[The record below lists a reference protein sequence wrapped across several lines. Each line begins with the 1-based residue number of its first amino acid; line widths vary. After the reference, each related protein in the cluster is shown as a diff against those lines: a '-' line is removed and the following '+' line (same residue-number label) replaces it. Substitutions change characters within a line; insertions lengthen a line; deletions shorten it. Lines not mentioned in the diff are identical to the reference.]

1 MCTKDCNK
9 GLGNIVMSY
18 GREKSLFLK
27 FIWQNLSWRGS
38 ETCYLRWQDFKDI
51 WQVTYFNVPLSSASV
66 CSQFSRG
73 VYAIF
78 GFYDKKSVNTI
89 TSFCGT
95 LHVSFITPSFPLD
108 GNQQFIIQM
117 RPDIKGPLLSLIE
130 YYKWDKFAYL
140 YDSDRGKTWT
150 PWKLLCCFWRHVS
163 SCDSSAVTHQLWFTK
178 SFTSVHFIMTSY
190 IDLIDMVLPL
200 DALDFSV
207 EFVEQCIHHRY

>member
-1 MCTKDCNK
+1 MQAKHQAACLNTSC
-9 GLGNIVMSY
+9 V
-18 GREKSLFLK
+18 F
-27 FIWQNLSWRGS
+27 
-38 ETCYLRWQDFKDI
+38 
-51 WQVTYFNVPLSSASV
+51 SASV

-108 GNQQFIIQM
+108 GTQQFIIQM

-140 YDSDRGKTWT
+140 YDSDRGRT
-150 PWKLLCCFWRHVS
+150 PWKPFSASNVPKVIMEANSNVFCF
-163 SCDSSAVTHQLWFTK
+163 F
-178 SFTSVHFIMTSY
+178 
-190 IDLIDMVLPL
+190 
-200 DALDFSV
+200 
-207 EFVEQCIHHRY
+207 

>member
-1 MCTKDCNK
+1 MFPGKPFSVSQCHNYEDK
-9 GLGNIVMSY
+9 G
-18 GREKSLFLK
+18 GRQQQAS
-27 FIWQNLSWRGS
+27 NA
-38 ETCYLRWQDFKDI
+38 
-51 WQVTYFNVPLSSASV
+51 PPPSSASV

-108 GNQQFIIQM
+108 GTQQFIIQM

-140 YDSDRGKTWT
+140 YDSDRGRKKKSHTSKSYHGSLSLDLPPGLLSACDLDWT
-150 PWKLLCCFWRHVS
+150 FGSRV
-163 SCDSSAVTHQLWFTK
+163 
-178 SFTSVHFIMTSY
+178 Y
-190 IDLIDMVLPL
+190 
-200 DALDFSV
+200 
-207 EFVEQCIHHRY
+207 

>member
-1 MCTKDCNK
+1 M
-9 GLGNIVMSY
+9 
-18 GREKSLFLK
+18 F
-27 FIWQNLSWRGS
+27 
-38 ETCYLRWQDFKDI
+38 
-51 WQVTYFNVPLSSASV
+51 SASV

-108 GNQQFIIQM
+108 GTQQFIIQM

-140 YDSDRGKTWT
+140 YDSDRGRT
-150 PWKLLCCFWRHVS
+150 PQKPF
-163 SCDSSAVTHQLWFTK
+163 SASNFPKV
-178 SFTSVHFIMTSY
+178 IMEAN
-190 IDLIDMVLPL
+190 LNLNAFCL
-200 DALDFSV
+200 GF
-207 EFVEQCIHHRY
+207 

>member
-1 MCTKDCNK
+1 MQQEFVSEW
-9 GLGNIVMSY
+9 NIVIVLT
-18 GREKSLFLK
+18 KSQATHL
-27 FIWQNLSWRGS
+27 NNP
-38 ETCYLRWQDFKDI
+38 
-51 WQVTYFNVPLSSASV
+51 VSSASV

-140 YDSDRGKTWT
+140 YDSDRGKSRT
-150 PWKLLCCFWRHVS
+150 PL
-163 SCDSSAVTHQLWFTK
+163 
-178 SFTSVHFIMTSY
+178 FI
-190 IDLIDMVLPL
+190 
-200 DALDFSV
+200 F
-207 EFVEQCIHHRY
+207 

>member
-1 MCTKDCNK
+1 MKASRINVCNLFH
-9 GLGNIVMSY
+9 GG
-18 GREKSLFLK
+18 EKECHAYDS
-27 FIWQNLSWRGS
+27 GD
-38 ETCYLRWQDFKDI
+38 T
-51 WQVTYFNVPLSSASV
+51 PLNEPLPSPSV

-108 GNQQFIIQM
+108 GHQQFIIQM

-140 YDSDRGKTWT
+140 YDSDRGKSRT
-150 PWKLLCCFWRHVS
+150 PF
-163 SCDSSAVTHQLWFTK
+163 
-178 SFTSVHFIMTSY
+178 
-190 IDLIDMVLPL
+190 
-200 DALDFSV
+200 
-207 EFVEQCIHHRY
+207 

>member
-1 MCTKDCNK
+1 MA
-9 GLGNIVMSY
+9 
-18 GREKSLFLK
+18 
-27 FIWQNLSWRGS
+27 NLID
-38 ETCYLRWQDFKDI
+38 EFMHL
-51 WQVTYFNVPLSSASV
+51 

-117 RPDIKGPLLSLIE
+117 RPDIRGPLLSLIE

-140 YDSDRGKTWT
+140 YDSDRGFWGTWFLSLSK
-150 PWKLLCCFWRHVS
+150 KLSTRSTGRQSITCQHRNTQDRPQCTHILIPKNILERSINLSCILNICFFCVFRRVNS
-163 SCDSSAVTHQLWFTK
+163 TD
-178 SFTSVHFIMTSY
+178 
-190 IDLIDMVLPL
+190 
-200 DALDFSV
+200 
-207 EFVEQCIHHRY
+207 

>member
-1 MCTKDCNK
+1 MHTLSWVTAVSSDAFANK
-9 GLGNIVMSY
+9 SQT
-18 GREKSLFLK
+18 SLFLTWK
-27 FIWQNLSWRGS
+27 MWFSWLNTRKCLPTLVRGS
-38 ETCYLRWQDFKDI
+38 LLNLHLNTS
-51 WQVTYFNVPLSSASV
+51 LSSASV

-140 YDSDRGKTWT
+140 YDSDRGKT
-150 PWKLLCCFWRHVS
+150 PFCVSWKRLVGS
-163 SCDSSAVTHQLWFTK
+163 D
-178 SFTSVHFIMTSY
+178 
-190 IDLIDMVLPL
+190 
-200 DALDFSV
+200 
-207 EFVEQCIHHRY
+207 

>member
-1 MCTKDCNK
+1 MCTKSNK
-9 GLGNIVMSY
+9 DFGLKHPPMTY
-18 GREKSLFLK
+18 GCVCSLCVCVCSPS
-27 FIWQNLSWRGS
+27 N
-38 ETCYLRWQDFKDI
+38 
-51 WQVTYFNVPLSSASV
+51 VTSLCPSVPV

-108 GNQQFIIQM
+108 GIQQFIIQM

-140 YDSDRGKTWT
+140 YDSDRGRRLKMLSLF
-150 PWKLLCCFWRHVS
+150 KQRFRVI
-163 SCDSSAVTHQLWFTK
+163 
-178 SFTSVHFIMTSY
+178 VHN
-190 IDLIDMVLPL
+190 
-200 DALDFSV
+200 V
-207 EFVEQCIHHRY
+207 EF